1 MFSQIKDTKHIRQ
14 DFSFCGL
21 GRAPGVGL
29 WGTGGCPGGQKF
41 IFSYMVMWHIKSE
54 GDEEQTGDLWVR
66 SNGQISLNF
75 GYKVNFKDFDTKLCV
90 CVLTNKKIENILNRI
105 FILLPGSYPSDGTL
119 GCWRGGGGGQKLQ
132 CGDLRWLPIDCT

>member
-90 CVLTNKKIENILNRI
+90 CVLTNKKNRKHIEQNFHFVARVI
-105 FILLPGSYPSDGTL
+105 P
-119 GCWRGGGGGQKLQ
+119 Q
-132 CGDLRWLPIDCT
+132 